1 MIPQMDHYKF
11 TLEESYRRRIRALL
25 RNKDTIS
32 LAHLGKDRL
41 LPRFVLLSPG
51 WREHVNSTA
60 RISPRPA
67 RLEDLRLALVYLNAL
82 VLDNLVIPNPGV
94 DLERQ
99 LLIEVAN
106 IELVSSEGLP
116 FNVDATLT
124 ACDGLFLVSTGNEF
138 SVRNDE
144 NYWVDRVLWYTERKR
159 TTITSGS
166 QTGKREGIG

>member
-60 RISPRPA
+60 RTSPRPA

-94 DLERQ
+94 DLERKARFDKRRR
-99 LLIEVAN
+99 LAGPTAPILTPLAN
-106 IELVSSEGLP
+106 RRDHRRGL
-116 FNVDATLT
+116 
-124 ACDGLFLVSTGNEF
+124 
-138 SVRNDE
+138 
-144 NYWVDRVLWYTERKR
+144 DRKDTNSPCAMMR
-159 TTITSGS
+159 TIGWIAFFGTPNGSGRRLRLGARQGS
-166 QTGKREGIG
+166 GKA